1 MIDYDQMLSS
11 RAMELKP
18 SGIRKFFDILEEM
31 QDVVSLT
38 VGQPDFDTPWHIRE
52 AGIRSLEEGRT
63 YYTSNSGTVELRRE
77 ISAYQKRRFGLE
89 YDPKNEIIVT
99 VGGSEAIDLALRAVV
114 NIGDEV
120 IVPEPCFVCYSPLVT
135 LAGGAPVT
143 INLRAENDFRLT
155 AAELEAAITPKTKA
169 VVLAF
174 PNNPTG
180 AVLDGSDLEN
190 LAEVIRRHNI
200 LVISDEIYAELT
212 YGERHVSIASLDG
225 MRERTIIAAGFS
237 KSYAMTGWRLGY
249 TLAPP
254 EITAQMLKIHQFA
267 IMCAPTASQ
276 FAAVEAVRNG
286 DEDIEFMKAEY
297 DGRRRF
303 VVSGLHDM
311 GIDCFVPRGAFYVF
325 PSIRKYGLSSSEFCT
340 RMIQEVKL
348 AATPGFA
355 FGSDDHIR
363 LTYCYSDDELR
374 EGMDRLAKFISILES
389 EGRG

>member
-180 AVLDGSDLEN
+180 AVLDGNDLEN
-190 LAEVIRRHNI
+190 LAKVIRRHNI

-212 YGERHVSIASLDG
+212 YGERHISIASLDG

-325 PSIRKYGLSSSEFCT
+325 PDISGFGMTSEEFCGRLLREKHVAIVPGT
-340 RMIQEVKL
+340 AFGECGE
-348 AATPGFA
+348 GFA
-355 FGSDDHIR
+355 RIS
-363 LTYCYSDDELR
+363 YAYSLR
-374 EGMDRLAKFISILES
+374 HLEKALKRMEEFINDLQK
-389 EGRG
+389 G

>member
-63 YYTSNSGTVELRRE
+63 YYTSNSGTVKLRRE

-180 AVLDGSDLEN
+180 AVLDGNDLEN

-325 PSIRKYGLSSSEFCT
+325 PDISGFGMTSEEFCGRLLREKHVAIVPGT
-340 RMIQEVKL
+340 AFGECGE
-348 AATPGFA
+348 GFA
-355 FGSDDHIR
+355 RIS
-363 LTYCYSDDELR
+363 YAYSLR
-374 EGMDRLAKFISILES
+374 HLEKALKRMEEFINDLQK
-389 EGRG
+389 G

>member
-18 SGIRKFFDILEEM
+18 SGIRRFFDILEEM

-180 AVLDGSDLEN
+180 AVLDGNDLEN

-325 PSIRKYGLSSSEFCT
+325 PDISGFGMTSEEFCGRLLREKHVAIVPGT
-340 RMIQEVKL
+340 AFGECGE
-348 AATPGFA
+348 GFA
-355 FGSDDHIR
+355 RIS
-363 LTYCYSDDELR
+363 YAYSLR
-374 EGMDRLAKFISILES
+374 HLEKALKRMEEFINDL
-389 EGRG
+389 

>member
-77 ISAYQKRRFGLE
+77 ISSYQKRRFGLE

-180 AVLDGSDLEN
+180 AVLDGNDLEN

-325 PSIRKYGLSSSEFCT
+325 PDISGFGMTSEEFCGRLLREKHVAIVPGT
-340 RMIQEVKL
+340 AFGECGE
-348 AATPGFA
+348 GFA
-355 FGSDDHIR
+355 RIS
-363 LTYCYSDDELR
+363 YAYSLR
-374 EGMDRLAKFISILES
+374 HLEKALKRMEEFINDLQK
-389 EGRG
+389 G

>member
-155 AAELEAAITPKTKA
+155 AAELEAAITPKTKE
-169 VVLAF
+169 VVLAV

-180 AVLDGSDLEN
+180 AVLDGNDLEN

-325 PSIRKYGLSSSEFCT
+325 PDISGFGMTSEEFCGRLLREKHVAIVPGT
-340 RMIQEVKL
+340 AFGECGE
-348 AATPGFA
+348 GFA
-355 FGSDDHIR
+355 RIS
-363 LTYCYSDDELR
+363 YAYSLR
-374 EGMDRLAKFISILES
+374 HLEKALKRMEEFINDLQK
-389 EGRG
+389 G

>member
-63 YYTSNSGTVELRRE
+63 YYTSNSGTVELRHE

-180 AVLDGSDLEN
+180 AVLDGNDLEN

-325 PSIRKYGLSSSEFCT
+325 PDISGFGMTSEEFCGRLLREKHVAIVPGT
-340 RMIQEVKL
+340 AFGECGE
-348 AATPGFA
+348 GFA
-355 FGSDDHIR
+355 RIS
-363 LTYCYSDDELR
+363 YAYSLR
-374 EGMDRLAKFISILES
+374 HLEKALKRMEEFINDLQK
-389 EGRG
+389 G

>member
-63 YYTSNSGTVELRRE
+63 YYTSNSGTIELRRE

-135 LAGGAPVT
+135 LAGGVPVT
-143 INLRAENDFRLT
+143 ISLRAENDFRLT

-180 AVLDGSDLEN
+180 AVLDGSDLEK

-225 MRERTIIAAGFS
+225 MRERTIVAAGFS

-286 DEDIEFMKAEY
+286 DDDIEFMKAEY

-325 PSIRKYGLSSSEFCT
+325 PDISRFGMTSEEFCGRLLREKHVAIVPGT
-340 RMIQEVKL
+340 AFGECGE
-348 AATPGFA
+348 GFA
-355 FGSDDHIR
+355 RIS
-363 LTYCYSDDELR
+363 YAYSLR
-374 EGMDRLAKFISILES
+374 HLEKALKRMEEFINDLQK
-389 EGRG
+389 G

>member
-180 AVLDGSDLEN
+180 AVLDGNDLEN

-325 PSIRKYGLSSSEFCT
+325 PDISGFGMTSEEFCGRLLKEKHVAIVPGT
-340 RMIQEVKL
+340 AFGECGE
-348 AATPGFA
+348 GFA
-355 FGSDDHIR
+355 RISYAYSLRHLEKALKRMEEFIDD
-363 LTYCYSDDELR
+363 LQK
-374 EGMDRLAKFISILES
+374 G
-389 EGRG
+389 

>member
-99 VGGSEAIDLALRAVV
+99 VGGSEAIDLPLCAVV

-180 AVLDGSDLEN
+180 AVLDGNDLEN

-254 EITAQMLKIHQFA
+254 EITTQMLKIHQFA

-325 PSIRKYGLSSSEFCT
+325 PDISGFGMTSEEFCGRLLREKHVAIVPGT
-340 RMIQEVKL
+340 AFGECGE
-348 AATPGFA
+348 GFA
-355 FGSDDHIR
+355 RIS
-363 LTYCYSDDELR
+363 YAYSLR
-374 EGMDRLAKFISILES
+374 HLEKALKRMEEFINDLQK
-389 EGRG
+389 G

>member
-180 AVLDGSDLEN
+180 AVLDGNDLEN

-212 YGERHVSIASLDG
+212 YGERHVSIASLAG

-237 KSYAMTGWRLGY
+237 TSYAMTGWRLGY

-325 PSIRKYGLSSSEFCT
+325 PDISGFGMTSEEFCGRLLREKHVAIVPGT
-340 RMIQEVKL
+340 AFGECGE
-348 AATPGFA
+348 GFA
-355 FGSDDHIR
+355 RIS
-363 LTYCYSDDELR
+363 YAYSLR
-374 EGMDRLAKFISILES
+374 HLEKALKRMEEFINDLQK
-389 EGRG
+389 G

>member
-180 AVLDGSDLEN
+180 AVLDGNDLEN

-303 VVSGLHDM
+303 VVSRLHDM

-325 PSIRKYGLSSSEFCT
+325 PDISGFGMTSEEFCGRLLREKHVAIVPGT
-340 RMIQEVKL
+340 AFGECGE
-348 AATPGFA
+348 GFA
-355 FGSDDHIR
+355 RIS
-363 LTYCYSDDELR
+363 YAYSLR
-374 EGMDRLAKFISILES
+374 HLEKALKRMEEFINDLQK
-389 EGRG
+389 G

>member
-11 RAMELKP
+11 RALELKP

-99 VGGSEAIDLALRAVV
+99 VGGSEAIDLAIRAVV

-180 AVLDGSDLEN
+180 AVLDGNDLEN

-325 PSIRKYGLSSSEFCT
+325 PDISRFGMTSEEFCGRLLREKHVAIVPGT
-340 RMIQEVKL
+340 AFGECGE
-348 AATPGFA
+348 GFA
-355 FGSDDHIR
+355 RIS
-363 LTYCYSDDELR
+363 YAYSLR
-374 EGMDRLAKFISILES
+374 HLEKALKRMEEFINDLQK
-389 EGRG
+389 G